1 MLRSLLTCP
10 EGLPTHGHLCLP
22 HREKHPIR
30 RQKFGSPI
38 GSSGSCSD
46 TRGGL
51 LEMAPGHHIRFLD
64 PNMEELEREKYYM
77 LMDAS
82 GVCLQPVVFPGLS
95 LETEVASFLP
105 WGRLH
110 S

>member
-1 MLRSLLTCP
+1 DSLPGSSDNSVLARAVSVGG
-10 EGLPTHGHLCLP
+10 GLC
-22 HREKHPIR
+22 IR
-30 RQKFGSPI
+30 LWQKFGSPI

-64 PNMEELEREKYYM
+64 PNMEELEREKHYM

-82 GVCLQPVVFPGLS
+82 GVCFQPVVFPGLG